1 MGGCQLGMAR
11 TERLVLVAALA
22 LVQMQ
27 TRLHGA
33 LSRVSEW
40 PRLATS
46 SPRQRLAAGSSGG
59 AREAAGDPA
68 AAAHR
73 SRGGW

>member
-11 TERLVLVAALA
+11 TARLVLVAALA
-22 LVQMQ
+22 QMQ
-27 TRLHGA
+27 THMRGG

-59 AREAAGDPA
+59 AREEAAGDPA